1 MNDTTMTNPAAAEA
15 PPTKAFELPPY
26 NVTKIGPNVK
36 TRRKALG
43 LTRGELS
50 EKAQVNYNTI
60 IKLESGANK
69 NPTVKTLMGICVVFG
84 CRVEDLLV

>member
-1 MNDTTMTNPAAAEA
+1 MTETPITQAMPEA
-15 PPTKAFELPPY
+15 VSPELPVY
-26 NVTKIGPNVK
+26 DISKIGPNVK
-36 TRRKALG
+36 TRRKAMS

-69 NPTVKTLMGICVVFG
+69 NPTVKTLMGISTVFG
-84 CRVEDLLV
+84 CRVE

>member
-1 MNDTTMTNPAAAEA
+1 MSMETTTEA
-15 PPTKAFELPPY
+15 TSASEPQPITGAY
-26 NVTKIGPNVK
+26 DVNKIGPNVK
-36 TRRKALG
+36 TRRKAMG

-69 NPTVKTLMGICVVFG
+69 NPTVKTLMGISHVFG
-84 CRVEDLLV
+84 CKVEDLLV